1 MYLYGSFAN
10 NIFGDKMLKT
20 VYRIAVMYFTSVFF
34 MRIAGKRAVA
44 QLEVSELVT
53 SFMVSEI
60 ACMPITDP
68 DVSLLSAIIYS
79 ATVIAF
85 EIILTK
91 ASIRKAFFKHMVIG
105 KPDFLVVKGKLD
117 ADTLKKADVS
127 LSELVSA
134 MRKEGIEALDK
145 VNYAIQEPDGTIS
158 MFASGEG
165 SGGVQHMLVCDGRF
179 NKSEMKI
186 FGYSERDVENIM
198 LTRGIKQVGE
208 VFYLGI
214 DDDNNVFVIKKEQK
228 TKDTE

>member
-1 MYLYGSFAN
+1 MF
-10 NIFGDKMLKT
+10 KT
-20 VYRIAVMYFTSVFF
+20 IYRIAVMYFTSVFL

-68 DVSLLSAIIYS
+68 EVPLWHAIVFS

-91 ASIRKAFFKHMVIG
+91 ASIRRVFFKHMVIG

-117 ADTLKKADVS
+117 VDTLKKADVS

-134 MRKEGIEALDK
+134 MRKEGVEALDK
-145 VNYAIQEPDGTIS
+145 INYAIQEPDGTIS
-158 MFASGEG
+158 VFATDETDSGI
-165 SGGVQHMLVCDGRF
+165 QHMLICDGKL
-179 NKSEMKI
+179 NKTEMKT
-186 FGYSERDVENIM
+186 FGYSERQVENI
-198 LTRGIKQVGE
+198 LRKKGIKGVRD
-208 VFYLGI
+208 VFYLGVD
-214 DDDNNVFVIKKEQK
+214 DDDNVFVVEKSRDK